1 MRTYSQWFGG
11 GVALMLGVH
20 ALGTQA
26 LASVPPGVPEISP
39 GSISAGIALLAGGIL
54 LLRARRRS
62 K

>member
-39 GSISAGIALLAGGIL
+39 G
-54 LLRARRRS
+54 RS
-62 K
+62 LQV